1 MDTFQVGTTSF
12 TCSLKINCI
21 TSSLSLS
28 LLFFFSFALFIFFK
42 NIMWV
47 KAKNWR
53 RYQEG
58 VIAKSFTGWV
68 MLIQQLWAFL
78 IIQMVCKELARGLKL
93 VHLYSFKP
101 WTNEQL
107 GNFRQSSLS
116 FLSQGK
122 CTYKKTA
129 FQLIKSVVRPPSFF
143 PLPFSPHLARP
154 RGNQTIKDWMQIY
167 SPSLHVVRP
176 CDYVREGDVLSF

>member
-1 MDTFQVGTTSF
+1 MDTFQVGTISF

-28 LLFFFSFALFIFFK
+28 LSVLFFFCFVFFFFK

-47 KAKNWR
+47 KAKKWR
-53 RYQEG
+53 RHREG

-78 IIQMVCKELARGLKL
+78 IIQMVCKELAQGLKL
-93 VHLYSFKP
+93 MHLYSFKP
-101 WTNEQL
+101 CVWTNEQL
-107 GNFRQSSLS
+107 GNFRQSSPS

-122 CTYKKTA
+122 CTYKKNSISINWICCTPSLLFSPPA
-129 FQLIKSVVRPPSFF
+129 LFPPSCT
-143 PLPFSPHLARP
+143 PTGKS
-154 RGNQTIKDWMQIY
+154 NN
-167 SPSLHVVRP
+167 
-176 CDYVREGDVLSF
+176 